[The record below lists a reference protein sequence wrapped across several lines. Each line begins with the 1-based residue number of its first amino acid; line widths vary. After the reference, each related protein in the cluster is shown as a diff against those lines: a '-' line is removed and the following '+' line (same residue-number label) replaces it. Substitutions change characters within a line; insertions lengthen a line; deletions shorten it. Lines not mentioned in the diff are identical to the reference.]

1 MGPREAS
8 PAGNDGTGRFARR
21 SSLTKVRRMEHVGVV
36 RSFNRVVTE
45 RIGALHDAYLD
56 RGRPLGASRVLWE
69 LDPNGTDAR
78 DIRTRLDLDSG
89 YLSRLLRALES
100 EALIT
105 VTPGETDARVR
116 VITPTATGMAE
127 RAELDSLSDQL
138 ARDLLAP
145 LSTHQQ
151 ERLIDAMTAV
161 QRLLTAG
168 LVRLDIEPPT
178 SADAAACQRAY
189 VAELDTRF
197 DAGFDAALSRPA
209 EAVDLVTPN
218 GCLILA
224 RLRERPV
231 GCGAVKFHGNDSAE
245 IKRMWVSPDAR
256 GLGVGR
262 RILERLETEA
272 RHAGASATQLE
283 TNRNLAEAIGLYTSA
298 GYEEVDR
305 FSDEPYA
312 HHWFRKTL

>member
-1 MGPREAS
+1 
-8 PAGNDGTGRFARR
+8 
-21 SSLTKVRRMEHVGVV
+21 MEYVEVV

-69 LDPNGTDAR
+69 LHPNGTDAR
-78 DIRTRLDLDSG
+78 EIRTRLDLDSG

-100 EALIT
+100 EALVT
-105 VTPGETDARVR
+105 VAPGETDARVR
-116 VITPTATGMAE
+116 VIVPTETGMAE

-145 LSTHQQ
+145 LTTHQR
-151 ERLIDAMTAV
+151 ERLVDAMTTV
-161 QRLLTAG
+161 QQLLTAG

-178 SADAAACQRAY
+178 SADAAACCRAY
-189 VAELDTRF
+189 FAELNARF
-197 DAGFDAALSRPA
+197 DAGFDSALSLPA
-209 EAVDLVTPN
+209 DAADLVEPN
-218 GCLILA
+218 GRLIVA
-224 RLRERPV
+224 RLREQPV
-231 GCGAVKFHGNDSAE
+231 GCGAVKFHGKDSAE
-245 IKRMWVSPDAR
+245 IKRMWVSPAAR

-262 RILERLETEA
+262 RILERLENEA

-283 TNRNLAEAIGLYTSA
+283 TNHNLAEAINLYVAA
-298 GYEEVDR
+298 GYEEVDP